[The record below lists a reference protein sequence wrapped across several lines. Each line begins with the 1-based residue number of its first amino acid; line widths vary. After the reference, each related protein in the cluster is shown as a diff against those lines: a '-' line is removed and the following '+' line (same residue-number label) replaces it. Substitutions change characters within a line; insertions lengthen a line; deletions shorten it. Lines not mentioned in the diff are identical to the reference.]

1 MNRNDEDDTCGF
13 SPKRRNCSCV
23 GVSAAFSDNESVS
36 SSSSSSSFGAAP
48 NPEREREREM
58 KEGDCR
64 SAGGPLLLHR
74 DKAYVG
80 IA

>member
-1 MNRNDEDDTCGF
+1 MGFLQNGGIAHVWASPPLFPIMNP
-13 SPKRRNCSCV
+13 SPPPPPPPL
-23 GVSAAFSDNESVS
+23 
-36 SSSSSSSFGAAP
+36 AP
-48 NPEREREREM
+48 RQTQREREM